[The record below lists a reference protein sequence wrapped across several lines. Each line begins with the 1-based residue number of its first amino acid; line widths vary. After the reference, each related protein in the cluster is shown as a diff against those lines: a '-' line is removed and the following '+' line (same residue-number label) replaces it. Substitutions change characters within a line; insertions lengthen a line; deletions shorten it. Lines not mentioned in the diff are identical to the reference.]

1 MAGTFDGGVHPYD
14 AKLSTKTCAIDQMP
28 LPAEVVLPVSQHIG
42 APAKVI
48 VEKDQTVSKGQVV
61 AEAGGFVSVP
71 IHASISGT
79 VKAIEPRFTP
89 LGRKSLSVVIESDG
103 EDRWAESCNTKRDY
117 SSFSPEDMLNLIRD
131 AGIVGLGG
139 AAFPTHVK
147 LSPPSNKPI
156 DTVILNGVECE
167 PYATCD
173 HRLMIERPGDIVEGL
188 KIIMEILDCK
198 KGYIGIEGN
207 KPDAIKVMCDAVK
220 GINGI
225 NVAKLKVKYP
235 QGGEKQLIYALTKRK
250 VPAGGLPMD
259 VGCLVQNVGTS
270 AAIYEALAS
279 GKPLVERVVAITGKG
294 VIKPANVLA
303 RIGDSFASLIEFA
316 GGYTEKAAKLIMG
329 GPMMGISQ
337 FTDNIPVIKGTSC
350 ILVMEEN
357 EIDTGEQLPC
367 ILCAR
372 CVDVCPMNLI
382 PTTIAQSVE
391 FEHWDKAKAYGISD
405 CIECGCCT
413 YICPAKR
420 KLLEYIK
427 FGKAKLAKLQAKEQA
442 QKKLAEDKSETTKP
456 V

>member
-1 MAGTFDGGVHPYD
+1 MNGTFDGGVHPDD
-14 AKLSTKTCAIDQMP
+14 AKSLSKTCTIGEMSPP
-28 LPAEVVLPVSQHIG
+28 LDVVLPVSQHIG

-48 VEKDQTVSKGQVV
+48 VEKGQAVSKGQVV

-89 LGRKSLSVVIESDG
+89 LGKKFLSVVIESDN
-103 EDRWAESCNTKRDY
+103 EDRWAEGCNAKRDI
-117 SSFSPEDMLNLIRD
+117 SSISSEDKLNLIRD

-139 AAFPTHVK
+139 ATFPTHVK

-173 HRLMIERPGDIVEGL
+173 HRLMLERPGDIVEGL
-188 KIIMEILDCK
+188 KIIMEILNCK

-207 KPDAIKVMCDAVK
+207 KPDAIKVMCEAVK
-220 GINGI
+220 GINGV

-270 AAIYEALAS
+270 AAIYEALAFT
-279 GKPLVERVVAITGKG
+279 KPLVERVVTITGNG
-294 VIKPANVLA
+294 VVKPTNVLA
-303 RIGDSFASLIEFA
+303 RIGDSFANLIEFA

-337 FTDNIPVIKGTSC
+337 FTDNIPVVKGTSC
-350 ILVMEEN
+350 ILVMEED

-367 ILCAR
+367 ISCAR
-372 CVDVCPMNLI
+372 CVDVCPVNLM
-382 PTTIAQSVE
+382 PTTIAQFVE
-391 FEHWDKAKAYGISD
+391 FENWDEAEAYGIAD

-427 FGKAKLAKLQAKEQA
+427 FGKAKLAQLRAGEQA
-442 QKKLAEDKSETTKP
+442 QKKSAADKSEATEP